1 MATAK
6 QKKNLMPI
14 QKLNASL
21 TPEQRKANAS
31 KAGKKSVA
39 VKHEKKL
46 ISQMLAE
53 WVGADHEIKSKDGT
67 TRKMSTH
74 EMFETAINR
83 GLLSGGSTAVS
94 TMKFVHEATEGI
106 KLKVENVQSD
116 DPAIRELMAKHG
128 I

>member
-1 MATAK
+1 MSAGK
-6 QKKNLMPI
+6 EKRLKNLKPI
-14 QKLNASL
+14 KPLSHEEAVRQG
-21 TPEQRKANAS
+21 RKG
-31 KAGKKSVA
+31 GKKSGEVR
-39 VKHEKKL
+39 KEKKL

-67 TRKMSTH
+67 VRKMSTN

-83 GLLSGGSTAVS
+83 GLLSGGSVAVS

-106 KLKVENVQSD
+106 KVKVENIQTD
-116 DPAIRELMAKHG
+116 DPMIKALLDKHG